1 MTCLLSAKI
10 FTIFP
15 EMFPGPLAESVVGR
29 ALQNNLWSLEAINLR
44 DYTVDKHRSVDDAAF
59 GGGLGMVLRPDII
72 DAALKDHY
80 KSRPNTLIYLSPRG
94 IPLTQEYVKKLA
106 NQSHLGLLCG
116 RFEGIDQRVLDAW
129 HIEEVSLGD
138 FILSG
143 GEIAAMA
150 LLDAIVRLLP
160 GVLGE
165 KDSLNEESFTENL
178 LEYPQYTRP
187 RNWNDHL
194 VPEILLSGHHEKI
207 KAWRKAESEKLTRE
221 RRVDLWQRYKATQ
234 QERKD

>member
-15 EMFPGPLAESVVGR
+15 EMFPGPLGVSLVGK
-29 ALQNNLWSLEAINLR
+29 ALQNDLWSLEAINLR
-44 DYTVDKHRSVDDAAF
+44 DYAVDKHRSVDDTAF
-59 GGGLGMVLRPDII
+59 GGGPGMVLRSDVV
-72 DAALKDHY
+72 DAALTDHY
-80 KSRPNTLIYLSPRG
+80 EARPNTLIYLSPRG
-94 IPLTQEYVKKLA
+94 IPLTQEHVKKLA

-165 KDSLNEESFTENL
+165 QESLNEESFTENL

-187 RNWNDHL
+187 RNWKGHL

-221 RRVDLWQRYKATQ
+221 RRVDLWQRYKAAQ

>member
-1 MTCLLSAKI
+1 MNCLLSTKI

-15 EMFPGPLAESVVGR
+15 EMFPGPLGTSLVGK
-29 ALQNNLWSLEAINLR
+29 ALQNGLWTLEAINLR
-44 DYTVDKHRSVDDAAF
+44 NYATDKHRSVDDTSF
-59 GGGLGMVLRPDII
+59 GGGPGMVLRPDII
-72 DAALKDHY
+72 DAALQDHY
-80 KSRPNTLIYLSPRG
+80 NVRPNTLIYLSPRG

-106 NQSHLGLLCG
+106 KQSHLGLLCG

-129 HIEEVSLGD
+129 YIEEVSLGD

-150 LLDAIVRLLP
+150 LLDAVVRLLP

-165 KDSLNEESFTENL
+165 QESLNEESFNENL

-187 RNWNDHL
+187 QNWKDQL

-221 RRVDLWQRYKATQ
+221 RRADLWQRYKAAQ

>member
-15 EMFPGPLAESVVGR
+15 EMFPGPLGVSLVGK
-29 ALQNNLWSLEAINLR
+29 ALQNNLWALEAVNLR
-44 DYTVDKHRSVDDAAF
+44 DYAVDKHRSVDDTAF
-59 GGGLGMVLRPDII
+59 GGGPGMVLRSDVV
-72 DAALKDHY
+72 DAALTDHY
-80 KSRPNTLIYLSPRG
+80 EVRPNTLIYLSPRG
-94 IPLTQEYVKKLA
+94 IPLTQEHVKKLA

-165 KDSLNEESFTENL
+165 QESLNEESFTENL

-187 RNWNDHL
+187 RNWKGHL

-221 RRVDLWQRYKATQ
+221 RRVDLWQRYKAAQ

>member
-1 MTCLLSAKI
+1 MNCLLSAKV

-15 EMFPGPLAESVVGR
+15 EMFPGPLETSLVGR
-29 ALQNNLWSLEAINLR
+29 ALHKGMWNLEAINLR
-44 DYTVDKHRSVDDAAF
+44 DYATDKHRSVDDTSF
-59 GGGLGMVLRPDII
+59 GGGPGMVLRPDII
-72 DAALKDHY
+72 DAALQDHY
-80 KSRPNTLIYLSPRG
+80 NVRPNTLIYLSPRG

-106 NQSHLGLLCG
+106 KQSHLGLLCG
-116 RFEGIDQRVLDAW
+116 RFEGVDQRVLDAW
-129 HIEEVSLGD
+129 YIEEVSLGD

-150 LLDAIVRLLP
+150 LLDAVVRLLP

-165 KDSLNEESFTENL
+165 QESLNEESFNENL

-187 RNWNDHL
+187 QNWKNHL
-194 VPEILLSGHHEKI
+194 VPEVLLSGHHEKI

-221 RRVDLWQRYKATQ
+221 RRADLWQRYKAAQ

>member
-1 MTCLLSAKI
+1 MNCLLSAKV

-15 EMFPGPLAESVVGR
+15 EMFPGPLETSLVGR
-29 ALQNNLWSLEAINLR
+29 ALNKGTWNLEAINLR
-44 DYTVDKHRSVDDAAF
+44 DYATDKHRSVDDTSF
-59 GGGLGMVLRPDII
+59 GGGPGMVLRPDII
-72 DAALKDHY
+72 DAALQDHY
-80 KSRPNTLIYLSPRG
+80 NVRPNTLIYLSPRG

-106 NQSHLGLLCG
+106 KQSHLGLLCG
-116 RFEGIDQRVLDAW
+116 RFEGVDQRVLDAW

-150 LLDAIVRLLP
+150 ILDAVVRLLP

-165 KDSLNEESFTENL
+165 QESLNEESFNENL

-187 RNWNDHL
+187 QNWKNYA
-194 VPEILLSGHHEKI
+194 VPEVLLSGHHEKI

-221 RRVDLWQRYKATQ
+221 RRADLWQRYKAAQ